1 MKLFLL
7 HSVQIDDLI
16 TNQPLYFDKTI
27 FFIFPHS
34 NNKKKIKKTSTIH
47 MSRIFLKIKIGSV
60 LAKKLD
66 SAREDATIKNVLKRM
81 NSSRR
86 KILLRA
92 GPRRPFPL
100 FVTTPSERVSRVR
113 LASEALFSRLFWNF
127 IKSFRARRFTTALR
141 FSVRASAC
149 EIM

>member
-1 MKLFLL
+1 MILSRINHYISTRRFF
-7 HSVQIDDLI
+7 
-16 TNQPLYFDKTI
+16 LYFPIQTI
-27 FFIFPHS
+27 
-34 NNKKKIKKTSTIH
+34 KKNKKTSTIH